1 MDTRYA
7 LAAYRSANQTL
18 PPLRVVVLLYDEVLV
33 CLRAAAEAAE
43 RGDFGAQFEQVRH
56 ATDILRVLLAALDL
70 ERGGVLA
77 ERLRDGYESNM
88 VALMSTIGK
97 PNASEC
103 LARIGN
109 GLREL
114 RDAWREVASM

>member
-1 MDTRYA
+1 
-7 LAAYRSANQTL
+7 
-18 PPLRVVVLLYDEVLV
+18 V
-33 CLRAAAEAAE
+33 
-43 RGDFGAQFEQVRH
+43 QFEQVRR

-70 ERGGVLA
+70 ERGGILA
-77 ERLRDGYESNM
+77 EQLRDGYENNM
-88 VALMSTIGK
+88 VALMGTVGK

-114 RDAWREVASM
+114 RDAWREIASKQEVRIEASPHEDGAVRDERSGKPLERNE